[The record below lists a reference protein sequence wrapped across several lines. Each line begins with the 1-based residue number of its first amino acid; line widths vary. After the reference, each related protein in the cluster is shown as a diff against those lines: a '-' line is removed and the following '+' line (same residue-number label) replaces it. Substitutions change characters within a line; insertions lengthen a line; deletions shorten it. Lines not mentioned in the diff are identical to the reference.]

1 MRVTPR
7 LMDWVSDFLSVL
19 RCLAVRSA
27 AGPHQYL
34 LCSRSLFARN
44 SREQY
49 LHRTLVLFSCQV
61 ILG

>member
-1 MRVTPR
+1 M
-7 LMDWVSDFLSVL
+7 MDWVSDFLSVL

-27 AGPHQYL
+27 AGPHQYIL
-34 LCSRSLFARN
+34 WARSLSARK